1 MLKSDRRSLALM
13 DCQGGRL
20 GGGTSQHPATAIA
33 CMVIGSTADGGR
45 TSSNGSSLMMVSAS
59 REIGVGGGGPLVTQ
73 LAQVVLHGVVGVD
86 CSFSQHESVAF
97 GWQHC
102 ELLTMLTLGSE
113 LQAHADCTKCA
124 LS

>member
-1 MLKSDRRSLALM
+1 
-13 DCQGGRL
+13 
-20 GGGTSQHPATAIA
+20 
-33 CMVIGSTADGGR
+33 
-45 TSSNGSSLMMVSAS
+45 MMVSAS
-59 REIGVGGGGPLVTQ
+59 REIGVGGGPLVTQ